1 MDKSRNIYVAGNY
14 IASQTIGTQILH
26 AEHVHNYSPEQP
38 SAPKSTRIAED
49 VEFEVIKDN
58 NQSPITNHQL
68 AYPFVVPEKLK
79 ELNLY
84 TMSEF
89 ETMYRNAAT
98 AGAPVF
104 AKFLTQYQK
113 LGVLDFGRL
122 NKKQIFDVLKA
133 FFPDEIQ
140 YLYNNFITYF

>member
-1 MDKSRNIYVAGNY
+1 M
-14 IASQTIGTQILH
+14 T
-26 AEHVHNYSPEQP
+26 
-38 SAPKSTRIAED
+38 
-49 VEFEVIKDN
+49 
-58 NQSPITNHQL
+58 
-68 AYPFVVPEKLK
+68 

-89 ETMYRNAAT
+89 EVMYRDAAK

-104 AKFLTQYQK
+104 AKFLKQYQK
-113 LGVLDFGRL
+113 LGVLDFGKL
-122 NKKQIFDVLKA
+122 NKKEIFVKLTE

>member
-26 AEHVHNYSPEQP
+26 ADRVYTNNPDKEQP
-38 SAPKSTRIAED
+38 YEVED
-49 VEFEVIKDN
+49 VAFEEVGAN
-58 NQSPITNHQL
+58 APVSRAAQ
-68 AYPFVVPEKLK
+68 YPFVVPAKLT

-104 AKFLTQYQK
+104 AKFLKQYQK

>member
-1 MDKSRNIYVAGNY
+1 MGKHNNIFVAGDF
-14 IASQTIGTQILH
+14 IARQDIGTQILH
-26 AEHVHNYSPEQP
+26 ADRVYTNNPDKEQP
-38 SAPKSTRIAED
+38 HEVED
-49 VEFEVIKDN
+49 VAFEEVGAKAPVSRAA
-58 NQSPITNHQL
+58 Q
-68 AYPFVVPEKLK
+68 YPFVVPAKLT

-104 AKFLTQYQK
+104 AKFLKQYQK

-122 NKKQIFDVLKA
+122 NKKQIFDELKA

>member
-26 AEHVHNYSPEQP
+26 ADRVYTNNPDKEQP
-38 SAPKSTRIAED
+38 HEVED
-49 VEFEVIKDN
+49 VAFEEVGAN
-58 NQSPITNHQL
+58 EPISRAAQ
-68 AYPFVVPEKLK
+68 YPFVVPAKLT

-89 ETMYRNAAT
+89 EVMYRDAAK

-104 AKFLTQYQK
+104 AKFLKQYQK
-113 LGVLDFGRL
+113 LGVLDFGKL
-122 NKKQIFDVLKA
+122 NKKEIFVKLTE

>member
-1 MDKSRNIYVAGNY
+1 MLPLKKSPVSRA
-14 IASQTIGTQILH
+14 AQ
-26 AEHVHNYSPEQP
+26 
-38 SAPKSTRIAED
+38 
-49 VEFEVIKDN
+49 
-58 NQSPITNHQL
+58 
-68 AYPFVVPEKLK
+68 YPFVVPAKLT

-104 AKFLTQYQK
+104 AKFLKQYQK

-122 NKKQIFDVLKA
+122 NKKQIFDELKA

>member
-26 AEHVHNYSPEQP
+26 ADRVYTNKTDKEQP
-38 SAPKSTRIAED
+38 HEVED
-49 VEFEVIKDN
+49 VAFEEVGATVPVSHAA
-58 NQSPITNHQL
+58 Q
-68 AYPFVVPEKLK
+68 YPFVVPAKLT

-89 ETMYRNAAT
+89 EVMYRDAAK
-98 AGAPVF
+98 AGAPGF
-104 AKFLTQYQK
+104 AKFLKQYQK
-113 LGVLDFGRL
+113 LGVLDFGKL
-122 NKKQIFDVLKA
+122 NKKEIFVKLTE